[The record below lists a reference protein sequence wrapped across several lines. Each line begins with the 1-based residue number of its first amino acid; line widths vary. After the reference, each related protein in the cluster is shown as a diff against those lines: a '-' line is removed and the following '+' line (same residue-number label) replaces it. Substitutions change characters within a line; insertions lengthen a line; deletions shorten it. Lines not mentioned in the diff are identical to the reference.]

1 MKVVDAAGFETHDAT
16 RICELVV
23 EAELRAAT
31 GAPEAADV
39 DRQVT
44 AWNRQVREQL
54 RSMYGEEEAT
64 RLLAR
69 THGFL
74 ERTPG
79 LKSMLST
86 GHLDAKPEV
95 AFMLVE
101 HVRRRRL

>member
-1 MKVVDAAGFETHDAT
+1 MKVVDAAGFETRDAK

-23 EAELRAAT
+23 EAELREAT
-31 GAPEAADV
+31 GAQEAADV

-64 RLLAR
+64 RLLTR

-86 GHLDAKPEV
+86 GHLDAKPEI